1 MLGLKPYKFPS
12 GFYLLEDTREQL
24 PLFRNPP
31 KGLEIIRQHL
41 HFGDY
46 SIKGFEEYF
55 SIERKMMSDFYK
67 YIGKEQDKTVVKMKQ
82 FEKMVQANGFVGLVI
97 EASEEEV
104 YSGYGYSKVSPE
116 TARQALASFRIRY
129 GVQTYCSESREA
141 IERWILD
148 NAIKFYNTR
157 REVK

>member
-1 MLGLKPYKFPS
+1 MLELKPYKCPS
-12 GFYLLEDTREQL
+12 GFIIIIDTREQL
-24 PLFRNPP
+24 PLFTNPP
-31 KGLEIIRQHL
+31 DGLEVIRRKVEW
-41 HFGDY
+41 GDY
-46 SIKGFEEYF
+46 SIKGFEKYF
-55 SIERKMMSDFYK
+55 AIERKMMSDFYG
-67 YIGKEQDKTVVKMKQ
+67 YIGREREKTVKKMKA
-82 FEKMVQANGFVGLVI
+82 FERMVQANGFVGLVI

-129 GVQTYCSESREA
+129 GVQTYLSDSREA